1 MPILTVLVV
10 DDELALR
17 QILGAIVESAGYSVV
32 QAASVSEA
40 SAKLATG
47 DIDVALC
54 DINLPDG
61 SGIDLVRESRSAG
74 VETEFIMVTGFASME
89 TAVEALRAGATDY
102 VIKPVHDEEI
112 LHRLRNI
119 AALRG
124 LRDENAILRKV
135 AIDNTPK
142 LFNFT
147 SPSMREVE
155 RLVRKVA
162 PTDSTVLLTGESGT
176 GKGVVARAIHD
187 QSVRSQMPFV
197 QVNCSAIPEHLLES
211 EFFGHVKGAFTGAD
225 RTRKGLFAQANG
237 GDLFLDEIGELPL
250 PLQAKLLH
258 VIEDKMVRPLGAE
271 ESRRLNTRII
281 AATNRDLASQVA
293 DGKFREDL
301 YFRISMF
308 HIAMPPLR
316 ERQADLPD
324 LIKFLLR
331 GRNEAGQGS
340 QAIEIDQ
347 MAEQVLLAYD
357 WPGNVRELENVIN
370 RARILADDKVVSL
383 EDLPQAL
390 ILKARGAS
398 SEASSSEADGYLR
411 NQLRRFESDI
421 IARAVRD
428 AGGDRKLA
436 ADRLG
441 IGLSS
446 LYRKLEETDR

>member
-17 QILGAIVESAGYSVV
+17 QILGGIVESAGYSVV

-40 SAKLATG
+40 SAKLAIG

-124 LRDENAILRKV
+124 LRDENATLRKM
-135 AIDNTPK
+135 AIDKTPE
-142 LFNFT
+142 LFHFA

-155 RLVRKVA
+155 RLVSKVA

-187 QSVRSQMPFV
+187 QSARSQMPFV

-225 RTRKGLFAQANG
+225 RTRKGLFAQANA
-237 GDLFLDEIGELPL
+237 GDLFLDEIAELPL

-271 ESRRLNTRII
+271 ESRRVNTRII

-316 ERQADLPD
+316 ERQADLPG

-331 GRNEAGQGS
+331 GRNGAGQGS

-347 MAEQVLLAYD
+347 MAEQILLAYD

-370 RARILADDKVVSL
+370 RARILADDKLVSL
-383 EDLPQAL
+383 EDLPQYL

-398 SEASSSEADGYLR
+398 EGASSSEADGYLR

-421 IARAVRD
+421 IARAVKD

-446 LYRKLEETDR
+446 LYRKLEEADR